1 MKNLFSKCSSLQ
13 ELPNISKWNINNVF
27 AISGMFNQCSSLKT
41 LPDISK
47 WDINNNY
54 SIGLLNINGSWS
66 IVPN

>member
-1 MKNLFSKCSSLQ
+1 MF
-13 ELPNISKWNINNVF
+13 F
-27 AISGMFNQCSSLKT
+27 AIAGMFNQCSSLKT

-54 SIGLLNINGSWS
+54 SIGLLSINGSWS